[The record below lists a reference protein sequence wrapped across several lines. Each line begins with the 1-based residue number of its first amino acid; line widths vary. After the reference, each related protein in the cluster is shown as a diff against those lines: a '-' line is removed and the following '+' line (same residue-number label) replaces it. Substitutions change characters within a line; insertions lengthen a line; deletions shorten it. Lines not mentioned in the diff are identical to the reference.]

1 MQKSSFSWPCRR
13 TKIIPFCG
21 PFNDDGVVLHDGVV
35 AWDYVHDLV
44 GHVHGHRACEEVRGV
59 PVRVVLMVVVVS
71 FFIAFKFE
79 NETVDLQRSSGS
91 YRNLQN
97 TANIYISVELF
108 NRPVLAVKVGKAHK
122 SWFWSPTTHRHIKIN
137 QKVNMH

>member
-1 MQKSSFSWPCRR
+1 M
-13 TKIIPFCG
+13 
-21 PFNDDGVVLHDGVV
+21 V
-35 AWDYVHDLV
+35 AWDYVHDRV
-44 GHVHGHRACEEVRGV
+44 GHVHGHRACGEVRGV
-59 PVRVVLMVVVVS
+59 LVRVVLMVVVVP
-71 FFIAFKFE
+71 FFLRLSLT

-91 YRNLQN
+91 YRNVQN
-97 TANIYISVELF
+97 TANIYIIVELF